1 MRIDKD
7 KCAGCGQ
14 CVEYCTLGNI
24 ASRRRDPANAKIYY
38 EICEDECVDCSV
50 CLKAGVC
57 SNDAIY
63 MPEYDYPRVL
73 RAQFS
78 DPMLVHPKTNVP
90 GRGTEEMKT
99 NEVTGRIKPGFVGI
113 SCEMGRPAVG
123 TRFSDVEKVA
133 MALAKLG
140 VEFEPANPCTQV
152 MADPRSGV
160 FKDEVK
166 NEKVLSAI
174 IEMIVPVSK
183 ATELL
188 ATIREVAPT
197 VECVFSVDLITII
210 NEDLSYPATEILA
223 ALNWTARPNGK
234 LNTGLG
240 RPLAKEVKL

>member
-57 SNDAIY
+57 STDAIY
-63 MPEYDYPRVL
+63 MPEYDWPRVL

-123 TRFSDVEKVA
+123 TRFADVEKVA
-133 MALAKLG
+133 MALARLG

-152 MADPRSGV
+152 MADPNTGV
-160 FKDEVK
+160 FKDEVR

-174 IEMIVPVSK
+174 IEMIVPVAK

-197 VECVFSVDLITII
+197 VDCVFSVDLITII
-210 NEDLSYPATEILA
+210 NEDLSYPATDILKE
-223 ALNWTARPNGK
+223 LNWTARPNGK
-234 LNTGLG
+234 VNTGLG
-240 RPLAKEVKL
+240 RPLTKEV

>member
-24 ASRRRDPANAKIYY
+24 SSRQRDPASGKIFY
-38 EICEDECVDCSV
+38 EICEDECVDCNV
-50 CLKAGVC
+50 CYNAKVC
-57 SNDAIY
+57 STDALY
-63 MPEYDYPRVL
+63 RPEYDWPRVL
-73 RAQFS
+73 RVQFS
-78 DPMLVHPKTNVP
+78 DPMMVHPKTNVP

-123 TRFSDVEKVA
+123 TRFYDVEKVA

-152 MADPRSGV
+152 MADPHTGV
-160 FKDEVK
+160 FRDDVR

-174 IEMIVPVSK
+174 IEMIVPVGK
-183 ATELL
+183 AAEVL
-188 ATIREVAPT
+188 ATIRNVAPS
-197 VECVFSVDLITII
+197 VDCVFSVDLITLV
-210 NEDLSYPATEILA
+210 NEDLSYPATAILQE
-223 ALNWTARPNGK
+223 LNWTARPNGK
-234 LNTGLG
+234 MNTGLG
-240 RPLAKEVKL
+240 RPLAREV

>member
-24 ASRRRDPANAKIYY
+24 ASRRRDPVNAKIYY

-63 MPEYDYPRVL
+63 VPDYDYPRVL

-152 MADPRSGV
+152 MADPRMGV

-197 VECVFSVDLITII
+197 VDCVFSVDLITII
-210 NEDLSYPATEILA
+210 NKDLSYPATEILA

-240 RPLAKEVKL
+240 RPLAGEVRL